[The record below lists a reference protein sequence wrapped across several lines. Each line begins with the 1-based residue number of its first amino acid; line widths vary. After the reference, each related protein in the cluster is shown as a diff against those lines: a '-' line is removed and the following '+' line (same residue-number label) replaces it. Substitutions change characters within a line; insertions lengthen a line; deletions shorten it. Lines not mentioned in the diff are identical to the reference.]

1 MEQFYKLLI
10 KQLDAFY
17 SLDPKEKESLH
28 LYVDAINQRFLY
40 NCSHLRNKYYADIK
54 NLSCYHACQYLMFLY
69 FCANTIFK
77 HQGRC
82 NLCDKIYNLSKMI
95 SSADIYYEIDLPP
108 VFMLDHPVG
117 TVLGRARYG
126 NYFSF
131 SQNCT
136 VGNNKGIYPKFGDF
150 VTLHANSVI
159 VGNCEIGSNVIIS
172 ANTYVKDQH
181 IPSNS
186 LVFNDYSQ
194 KNGLVIKEISPEKV
208 KSLFESKFKK

>member
-1 MEQFYKLLI
+1 MEKFYHLLF
-10 KQLDAFY
+10 KQLENLFFFSAEEQKAVLEIRDQI
-17 SLDPKEKESLH
+17 DE
-28 LYVDAINQRFLY
+28 RFLH
-40 NCSHLRNKYYADIK
+40 NCSSLKNKYYADLAL
-54 NLSCYHACQYLMFLY
+54 LSPYHSCQYTMFLY

-82 NLCDKIYNLSKMI
+82 NLCDKIYNLSKMV
-95 SSADIYYEIDLPP
+95 SGADIYYEIDLPS

-117 TVLGRARYG
+117 TVLGRAQYG

-136 VGNNKGIYPKFGDF
+136 VGNNNGLYPKFGDF
-150 VTLHANSVI
+150 VTLHTHCVV

-172 ANTYVKDQH
+172 ANTYIKDKH

>member
-1 MEQFYKLLI
+1 MEQFYQLLFR
-10 KQLDAFY
+10 QLDAFY
-17 SLDPKEKESLH
+17 FLDSKEQECLC
-28 LYVDAINQRFLY
+28 LYKDVINQRFLH
-40 NCSHLRNKYYADIK
+40 NCSHLQNKYYADIN

-82 NLCDKIYNLSKMI
+82 NLCDKIYNLSKMV
-95 SSADIYYEIDLPP
+95 SGADIYYEIDLPS

-117 TVLGRARYG
+117 TVLGRAQYG

-136 VGNNKGIYPKFGDF
+136 VGNNNGLYPKFGDF
-150 VTLHANSVI
+150 VTLHTHCVV

-172 ANTYVKDQH
+172 ANTYIKDKH

>member
-10 KQLDAFY
+10 KQLEAFY
-17 SLDPKEKESLH
+17 SLDEDEKGLIYHYMES
-28 LYVDAINQRFLY
+28 INERFLY
-40 NCSHLRNKYYADIK
+40 NCSHLQNKYYADIK

-82 NLCDKIYNLSKMI
+82 NLCDKIYNLSKMV
-95 SSADIYYEIDLPP
+95 SGADIYYEIDLPS

-117 TVLGRARYG
+117 TVLGRAQYG

-136 VGNNKGIYPKFGDF
+136 VGNNNGLYPKFGNF
-150 VTLHANSVI
+150 VTLHTHCVV

-172 ANTYVKDQH
+172 ANTYIKDKH